1 MHPKL
6 LELNSEHFVG
16 GEDEEITI
24 SGMEL
29 TANSFRTVDSPI
41 QIKDLYS
48 VTLSSI
54 SATSNT
60 VNSLFQIH
68 YKHAACSL
76 IVSGGSY
83 DSNTLFEGAIFE
95 LLESDGFAANEE
107 APSEFSNGDTFAN
120 LYVKSSA
127 SFDNN

>member
-41 QIKDLYS
+41 
-48 VTLSSI
+48 
-54 SATSNT
+54 
-60 VNSLFQIH
+60 
-68 YKHAACSL
+68 
-76 IVSGGSY
+76 
-83 DSNTLFEGAIFE
+83 
-95 LLESDGFAANEE
+95 
-107 APSEFSNGDTFAN
+107 
-120 LYVKSSA
+120 
-127 SFDNN
+127 